1 MTYNILVVEDNK
13 EISSVVIKYLEKEQY
28 VPTLAEDGFEA
39 LAQFSKQT
47 YQLVLLDIMMPG
59 IDGFQVLQE
68 IRAISDVPVILLT
81 AKGQEVDRLR
91 GFDIG
96 ADDYVVKP
104 FSPRELMRRIQVIFR
119 RLYGEAEAHVLQYG
133 ELKLYP
139 AQMKLTKN
147 DEPIMLTTNEFQ
159 LLHTFMKNQE
169 AVLTREQLIQQA
181 YGPEYDG
188 FDRSIDSHIKRI
200 RQKIEDD
207 PKNPKYLQTKYGAGY
222 QFGGDAI

>member
-1 MTYNILVVEDNK
+1 MTYNILVVEDNR

-28 VPTLAEDGFEA
+28 APTLAEDGFEA

-81 AKGQEVDRLR
+81 AKGLEVDCLR
-91 GFDIG
+91 GFDAG

-104 FSPRELMRRIQVIFR
+104 FSPRELMRRIQVVFR
-119 RLYGEAEAHVLQYG
+119 RLYGETDSQVIQYG

-139 AQMKLTKN
+139 NQMKLTKN
-147 DEPIMLTTNEFQ
+147 DEPVSLTTNEFQ
-159 LLHTFMKNQE
+159 LLYTFMKNQE
-169 AVLTREQLIQQA
+169 DVLTREQLIQLA
-181 YGPEYDG
+181 FGPDYDG

-222 QFGGDAI
+222 QFGGDAK